1 MEEIQFKMRVPME
14 YAGDRFDHAAAQM
27 FPEFSRSRLQS
38 WIKSG
43 ELTLDGN
50 PGKPKSKLFGGELL
64 EINAQL
70 EENQAWQAQDIP
82 LDIVH
87 EDASILVLN
96 KPAGLVVHPAA
107 GHADG
112 TLLNALLH
120 HVPGMAALP
129 RAGIVHRLDKDTTG
143 LMVVAK
149 TLQAHA
155 HLVEQLQTRT
165 MGREYEAVVMGTV
178 TAGATVDEPIGRHP
192 MQRKKMAVIT
202 SGKPAVTHFKI
213 VQRFR
218 AHTHLRVKLE
228 TGRTHQIRVHLSH
241 IRYPIVGDPVYAGRA
256 RLPKGCSPELIACLQ
271 GFDRQALHAQLLR
284 LTHPD
289 SGEEMQWSVPLPD
302 DMENLLG
309 RLQEDLLENA
319 MTDAS

>member
-120 HVPGMAALP
+120 HVPGIAALP